1 MKNSSMLCD
10 SDTTSTEPDAIT
22 FTIVAQGIIGR
33 ALTNTLKSFSTE
45 FLKNESL
52 LVLIFSYVFENAP
65 NKEVL
70 ESTLTRLSKKIK
82 PFPEENLEIL
92 LLSLTGA
99 RMIVQE
105 KKQSLKEFDEYMV
118 AKKFKVTNRVLA
130 YQENRKK
137 QQSSKLAIVSRN
149 LLQKHRKNT
158 PKP

>member
-1 MKNSSMLCD
+1 
-10 SDTTSTEPDAIT
+10 
-22 FTIVAQGIIGR
+22 
-33 ALTNTLKSFSTE
+33 
-45 FLKNESL
+45 
-52 LVLIFSYVFENAP
+52 
-65 NKEVL
+65 
-70 ESTLTRLSKKIK
+70 
-82 PFPEENLEIL
+82 
-92 LLSLTGA
+92 
-99 RMIVQE
+99 MIVQE